1 MRRFFVPESTLR
13 EGSFELPADVVQ
25 HLQVLRLGVGDEVE
39 LLDGKGL
46 VCTARLDSFER
57 RRASVRVLARRQE
70 EDSAFPVHLL
80 QGLPKGDKLEF
91 VLQKGVELG
100 ATRFTPVVA
109 GRSVVRGGA
118 PATRLQR
125 WQRVVQEAARQSRRV
140 HLPTLDPPSVLGDGL
155 ALVDAPLRLML
166 WEDGATPLRS
176 VLPEK
181 TPRSAAV
188 LVGPEGGFSAE
199 EAELARGA
207 GFVPVHLGPRILRT
221 ETAGL
226 AAVTLLQYLYGDLD
240 QGVTPGGSI

>member
-1 MRRFFVPESTLR
+1 MRRFFVPADTLR
-13 EGSFELPADVVQ
+13 EGPFELPVDVVQ
-25 HLQVLRLGVGDEVE
+25 HLQVLRLGVGDKIE

-46 VCTARLDSFER
+46 VCTARLEAFER
-57 RRASVRVLARRQE
+57 RRVIVQVLDQRQE
-70 EDSAFPVHLL
+70 EESAFPVHLL

-100 ATRFTPVVA
+100 ATRITPVVA
-109 GRSVVRGGA
+109 GRSIARAGVS
-118 PATRLQR
+118 PTRLLR
-125 WQRVVQEAARQSRRV
+125 WQKVVQEAARQSRRV
-140 HLPTLDPPSVLGDGL
+140 RLPTLDPPSVLGDGL

-181 TPRSAAV
+181 KPRSAAV
-188 LVGPEGGFSAE
+188 LVGPEGGFSAA
-199 EAELARGA
+199 EAEQAQGA

-226 AAVTLLQYLYGDLD
+226 AAVTLLQYHYGDLD
-240 QGVTPGGSI
+240 QGVTPGGST